1 MAFVADDKDGRRRGK
16 SPSDEAEA
24 TSAEGSARARR
35 RPPIPEVGNALRSAY
50 DQAVN
55 EDIPAEM
62 LDLLGKL
69 G

>member
-1 MAFVADDKDGRRRGK
+1 MAFVDEKDGQRRQK
-16 SPSDEAEA
+16 SSLDETEAEA
-24 TSAEGSARARR
+24 GERSARAKK
-35 RPPIPEVGNALRSAY
+35 RPPIPEVGTALRSAY
-50 DQAVN
+50 EQAVN

>member
-1 MAFVADDKDGRRRGK
+1 MAFVDEKDGQRRQK
-16 SPSDEAEA
+16 SQFDDTEGA
-24 TSAEGSARARR
+24 SAEKSARATKRA
-35 RPPIPEVGNALRSAY
+35 PVPEVGNALRSAY

-55 EDIPAEM
+55 EEIPAEM

>member
-1 MAFVADDKDGRRRGK
+1 MALVDEKDGQRRQK
-16 SPSDEAEA
+16 IQPDEM
-24 TSAEGSARARR
+24 EGSASEKSQRSKK

-50 DQAVN
+50 EQTVS
-55 EDIPAEM
+55 EEIPSEM

>member
-1 MAFVADDKDGRRRGK
+1 MVGEKNRDGKPKAKNKKRDN
-16 SPSDEAEA
+16 PEL
-24 TSAEGSARARR
+24 GSA
-35 RPPIPEVGNALRSAY
+35 LRTVY
-50 DQAVN
+50 QRTVE

>member
-1 MAFVADDKDGRRRGK
+1 MALVDEKDGQRRRKIEPHEVDEHPLEK
-16 SPSDEAEA
+16 SQRSKK
-24 TSAEGSARARR
+24 

-50 DQAVN
+50 EQTVS
-55 EDIPAEM
+55 EDIPSEM

>member
-1 MAFVADDKDGRRRGK
+1 MAFVDEKDGERRQKSQLNEIHVGSADTSLRGK
-16 SPSDEAEA
+16 K
-24 TSAEGSARARR
+24 

-50 DQAVN
+50 EQAVK

>member
-1 MAFVADDKDGRRRGK
+1 MAFVDEKDGQGRQK
-16 SPSDEAEA
+16 PSSDEMEADPAEKPV
-24 TSAEGSARARR
+24 RAKK

-50 DQAVN
+50 QQAVN
-55 EDIPAEM
+55 EDIPTEM

>member
-1 MAFVADDKDGRRRGK
+1 LAFVDEKDGQRRQEP
-16 SPSDEAEA
+16 SSDESEANPAEKP
-24 TSAEGSARARR
+24 ARARK
-35 RPPIPEVGNALRSAY
+35 RPPVPEVGNALRSAY
-50 DQAVN
+50 EQAVN

>member
-1 MAFVADDKDGRRRGK
+1 LAFVDEKDGQRRQK
-16 SPSDEAEA
+16 SSSDEAEA
-24 TSAEGSARARR
+24 NSEKSARPTK
-35 RPPIPEVGNALRSAY
+35 RPPIPEVGKALRSAY
-50 DQAVN
+50 EQAVN

>member
-1 MAFVADDKDGRRRGK
+1 MAFVDEKDGQRRQK
-16 SPSDEAEA
+16 SSSDETEA
-24 TSAEGSARARR
+24 NSDKSVRPKK
-35 RPPIPEVGNALRSAY
+35 RPPIPEVGSALRSAY
-50 DQAVN
+50 EQAVN